1 MNPKN
6 IMYKN
11 ANDYPPGSKLYYVKN
26 ANNYPPGSKLY
37 YVNDMQ
43 LMAKEIEKLKLEV
56 AKLNLRIEAM
66 QIPNCKY
73 LGR

>member
-1 MNPKN
+1 MSCGTLLN
-6 IMYKN
+6 IWLFMY
-11 ANDYPPGSKLYYVKN
+11 KN

-43 LMAKEIEKLKLEV
+43 LMAKKIEKLELEV
-56 AKLNLRIEAM
+56 AKLNLRIEAI
-66 QIPNCKY
+66 QIPNSKY

>member
-1 MNPKN
+1 
-6 IMYKN
+6 MY
-11 ANDYPPGSKLYYVKN
+11 KN

-37 YVNDMQ
+37 DTFAYVNDIQ
-43 LMAKEIEKLKLEV
+43 LMAEEIEKLKLEV

-66 QIPNCKY
+66 QIPNGKY

>member
-1 MNPKN
+1 
-6 IMYKN
+6 MY
-11 ANDYPPGSKLYYVKN
+11 KN

-37 YVNDMQ
+37 YINDMQ
-43 LMAKEIEKLKLEV
+43 LMAEEIEKLKLEV

-66 QIPNCKY
+66 QISNGKY

>member
-1 MNPKN
+1 
-6 IMYKN
+6 MY
-11 ANDYPPGSKLYYVKN
+11 KN
-26 ANNYPPGSKLY
+26 ANNYPPGSKSY

-43 LMAKEIEKLKLEV
+43 LMYVNDMQLMAEEIEKLKLEV

-66 QIPNCKY
+66 QIPNGKY

>member
-1 MNPKN
+1 
-6 IMYKN
+6 MY
-11 ANDYPPGSKLYYVKN
+11 KN

-43 LMAKEIEKLKLEV
+43 LMAKKIEKLKLEV

-66 QIPNCKY
+66 QIPNSKY